1 MNGPRQEHRPRPDL
15 ASLVADQVYVKPVA
29 VADLPE
35 ALRQQ
40 AGELE
45 TIFAVHDAEGTQ
57 LALVADRDLAFV
69 LARQYDRVPVTVH

>member
-1 MNGPRQEHRPRPDL
+1 MTGPYANHRAKPDL
-15 ASLVADQVYVKPVA
+15 KVIGADIVYVKPIA

-35 ALRQQ
+35 ELREQ

-45 TIFAVHDAEGTQ
+45 TIFAVHDAEGQQ